1 MGKWWQEDFLIVP
14 ICVATPSILV
24 KIYSS
29 PWLLTMQPPDL
40 MISVTQIK
48 EIPHKWK
55 DKYMNQRSDNK
66 SGGVSGRKI
75 RDKDELYLINWES
88 YINPLINTTS
98 TLTKTTALS
107 VINQVTGVMVTSKSW
122 PSMVDIIG
130 AIAGGINTKTTFIP
144 DLTIYSMVN

>member
-1 MGKWWQEDFLIVP
+1 
-14 ICVATPSILV
+14 
-24 KIYSS
+24 
-29 PWLLTMQPPDL
+29 MQPPDL

-107 VINQVTGVMVTSKSW
+107 VINQVTGVMVTSKS
-122 PSMVDIIG
+122 
-130 AIAGGINTKTTFIP
+130 
-144 DLTIYSMVN
+144 